1 VISLPHRRL
10 ARIAAALA
18 LASLLGCAATGL
30 TPVDSNQ
37 PVARQALQPEFRVF
51 YDALID
57 YGDWVLI
64 EPYGFVFRPRVAWNQ
79 WQPFE
84 DGFWAP
90 TDAYGWVWISAE
102 PFGWATYHYGQWLFD
117 RFQGWVWIPGIEW
130 MPGSVTWLASGDY
143 VGWGPLTAHSSFND
157 AAPAAST
164 HWAPLS
170 QLGSTDLRTR
180 MVPADRL
187 GAAVQNAQ
195 PIRNVARMGG
205 VTIELGP
212 SIESVEQLRGPLV
225 RARIEDLV
233 PVDLGRRIAGPPTR
247 ASLPGR
253 AVAGTDSTALANREA
268 IESMQRAAQQAAF
281 EARQLVQIS
290 GTSPSSLPVVRPIFG
305 PRVTGVPPGLRRR
318 EVRTP
323 EHAPADS
330 SR

>member
-1 VISLPHRRL
+1 VIARPRRRFVL
-10 ARIAAALA
+10 AAQALV
-18 LASLLGCAATGL
+18 LASLLGCASTGL

-37 PVARQALQPEFRVF
+37 PVARQALFPEYRVF

-79 WQPFE
+79 WQPFQ

-90 TDAYGWVWISAE
+90 TDAYGWVWISGE

-143 VGWGPLTAHSSFND
+143 VGWGPLTAHASLGD
-157 AAPAAST
+157 PAPAAAT

-170 QLGSTDLRTR
+170 QLGTTDLSTR
-180 MVPADRL
+180 LVPTAQ
-187 GAAVQNAQ
+187 AVTVAKDAQ
-195 PIRNVARMGG
+195 PVRNVVRVGG
-205 VTIELGP
+205 LTIDRGP
-212 SIESVEQLRGPLV
+212 SIESVERVRGPLV
-225 RARIEDLV
+225 RARVEDLV

-247 ASLPGR
+247 AALPGR
-253 AVAGTDSTALANREA
+253 AAPGTDSTAVANRDA
-268 IESMQRAAQQAAF
+268 IDAMQRAAQQAAF
-281 EARQLVQIS
+281 EARQLSRVA
-290 GTSPSSLPVVRPIFG
+290 GTAPASLPVVRPIFG
-305 PRVTGVPPGLRRR
+305 PRGEVPPGFRRR

-323 EHAPADS
+323 ERAPADS

>member
-1 VISLPHRRL
+1 MTLRPHSLLR
-10 ARIAAALA
+10 AAAALV
-18 LASLLGCAATGL
+18 LASLLGCATAGL

-90 TDAYGWVWISAE
+90 TDTYGWVWISAE

-143 VGWGPLTAHSSFND
+143 VGWGPLTAHASFGD
-157 AAPAAST
+157 APPAAAT
-164 HWAPLS
+164 HWT
-170 QLGSTDLRTR
+170 QLGQLGATDLRTHL
-180 MVPADRL
+180 VPAAQVASV
-187 GAAVQNAQ
+187 AAKAQ
-195 PIRNVARMGG
+195 PIRNVARVGG
-205 VTIELGP
+205 VTIDRGP
-212 SIESVEQLRGPLV
+212 AIESVELVRGPLV

-233 PVDLGRRIAGPPTR
+233 PNDLGRRIAGPPTR

-253 AVAGTDSTALANREA
+253 AAPGTDSTALANRDA
-268 IESMQRAAQQAAF
+268 IDRMQRAAQQAAF
-281 EARQLVQIS
+281 EARQLSQVS
-290 GTSPSSLPVVRPIFG
+290 GTAPASLLIVRPIFG
-305 PRVTGVPPGLRRR
+305 PRVENVPPGVRRR
-318 EVRTP
+318 EIRTP
-323 EHAPADS
+323 ERAPADS

>member
-1 VISLPHRRL
+1 MTLRPHHLPRV
-10 ARIAAALA
+10 AAALA
-18 LASLLGCAATGL
+18 LASLLGCAAAGL

-64 EPYGFVFRPRVAWNQ
+64 EPYGFVFRPRVGWNQ

-90 TDAYGWVWISAE
+90 TDTYGWVWISAE

-117 RFQGWVWIPGIEW
+117 RFQGWVWIPGVEW

-143 VGWGPLTAHSSFND
+143 VGWGPLTAHAQFGD
-157 AAPAAST
+157 APPPAAT
-164 HWAPLS
+164 HWAPLA
-170 QLGSTDLRTR
+170 QLGATDLRTHI
-180 MVPADRL
+180 VPTAQVATV
-187 GAAVQNAQ
+187 AANPK
-195 PIRNVARMGG
+195 PIHNEARVGG
-205 VTIELGP
+205 VTIERGP
-212 SIESVEQLRGPLV
+212 AIEAVERVRGPLP
-225 RARIEDLV
+225 RARVEDLV

-253 AVAGTDSTALANREA
+253 ATAGTDSAAVANRDA
-268 IESMQRAAQQAAF
+268 IDRMQRAAQQAAF
-281 EARQLVQIS
+281 EARQLVQVS
-290 GTSPSSLPVVRPIFG
+290 GVAPASLPIVRPIFG
-305 PRVTGVPPGLRRR
+305 PRGEGAPPVVRRP
-318 EVRTP
+318 EVRTR
-323 EHAPADS
+323 ERAPADS